1 MANRFMMLRPDQ
13 VRSNV
18 FQLIGADWM
27 LITAGTKESY
37 NIMTAN
43 WGGLGYLWNK
53 NVCFCFIRKS
63 RHTYGFMEKNR
74 NFTLCF
80 FEEVYRDKLDL
91 CGSYSGKNTDKVK
104 MTGFT
109 PVESEAGSVYFNEAR
124 MVLFCRK
131 IYFQDIDPGNFVEEK
146 LKDNYKDNDFHRMYV
161 GEVLGCLA
169 R

>member
-1 MANRFMMLRPDQ
+1 MILRPDQ
-13 VRSNV
+13 IRSNV

-27 LITAGTKESY
+27 LITAGKIDSF
-37 NIMTAN
+37 NMMTAS
-43 WGGLGYLWNK
+43 WGGFGYLWNR
-53 NVCFCFIRKS
+53 NVCYCYIRPS
-63 RHTYGFMEKNR
+63 RFTYGLMEKGR

-91 CGSYSGKNTDKVK
+91 CGSYSGKNTDKVQ

-131 IYFQDIDPGNFVEEK
+131 LYFQDVEPDNFIEPGIS
-146 LKDNYKDNDFHRMYV
+146 DHYKAGDYHRMYI
-161 GEVLGCLA
+161 GEIQGCLA